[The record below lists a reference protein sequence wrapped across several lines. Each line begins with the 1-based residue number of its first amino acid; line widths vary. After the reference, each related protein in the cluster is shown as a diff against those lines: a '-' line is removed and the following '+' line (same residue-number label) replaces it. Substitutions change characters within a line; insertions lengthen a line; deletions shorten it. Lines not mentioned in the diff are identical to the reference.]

1 MSLEYLAQ
9 HGAPLSRLDDIAQKL
24 RLRICL
30 MDPAQPHILYENRLA
45 EEFGVSRTPVR
56 QVLQRLAY
64 ERQVE
69 TRTGVGTVVP
79 QLEGARAAQ
88 DFRLLSGLFDLA
100 ADTAEPGLDRAAR
113 ALLAELSVLLADIAA
128 ADTQADAQAR
138 GQDIVQPQDTGG
150 HNTGGHNTGGE
161 TAGGAR
167 HAADDTSAI
176 AALFALQSWLITF
189 SRHLLSEPILA
200 DSVGAIHWRVLR
212 RLLQQAPPRHQI
224 QRIILDR
231 LCKGLLTQDDAR
243 AGLRLI
249 ALAVTDLG
257 RPGAFQA

>member
-30 MDPAQPHILYENRLA
+30 MDPGQPHILYENRLA

-79 QLEGARAAQ
+79 RLEGATAAQ
-88 DFRLLSGLFDLA
+88 DFHLLAGLFDLA
-100 ADTAEPGLDRAAR
+100 ADTAAGALDRPAR
-113 ALLAELSVLLADIAA
+113 ALLAELSVLIEDIAV
-128 ADTQADAQAR
+128 ADGQDTDRRDSVAGTDAAR
-138 GQDIVQPQDTGG
+138 GAKDPVG
-150 HNTGGHNTGGE
+150 HTAMDAGAH
-161 TAGGAR
+161 TAG
-167 HAADDTSAI
+167 DETSGVR
-176 AALFALQSWLITF
+176 ALFALHSWLITF
-189 SRHLLSEPILA
+189 AQHLLPEPILA
-200 DSVGAIHWRVLR
+200 DCAAAIHWRVLR
-212 RLLQQAPPRHQI
+212 RLLQQEGPQHTV

-231 LCKGLLTQDDAR
+231 LCTGLMSQNDAR
-243 AGLRLI
+243 AALQRI
-249 ALAVTDLG
+249 ARAVTDLA
-257 RPGAFQA
+257 RLGAFQT